1 MNFIDELRW
10 RGVFQDMTPDL
21 EEALN
26 KGKLKGYIGFDPTA
40 PSLTIGNYC
49 QIMILNLFQRAGH
62 TPYVLMGGATGLIG
76 DPSGKDAERNM
87 LDENVLSENLERQSH
102 LMRRFLNFDHGSNAA
117 VMVNNADF
125 YKNMNVLSFLR
136 DVGKH
141 VTINYMLAKEA
152 VQNRISGGI
161 SFTEFSYQ
169 LIQAYDFLHL
179 YQTQGVQL
187 QMGGSD
193 QWGNI
198 TAGTHLIGKK
208 LEDAAVH
215 GLVTKLLT
223 KADGK
228 KFGKSEQGNIWVDP
242 ERTSAYQFYQFWL
255 NATDEDVV
263 RFNRF
268 FTLRPHDEAE
278 AMEKA
283 QRENPASRVLQLALA
298 EEMTCRIHS
307 EEAFNAALQVSK
319 VLFDK
324 KADAAYIAGL
334 SKDVLEMLA
343 REIPSF
349 SLDNIFSGGNS
360 IGILDLLAGMTA
372 VCPSKAEV
380 RRAIQANAISINKVK
395 FSNPNALVT
404 SENLLHNQYMVVEN
418 GKKNKFVLQ
427 FKPN

>member
-10 RGVFQDMTPDL
+10 RGIFQDMTPDL
-21 EEALN
+21 EDALT
-26 KGKLKGYIGFDPTA
+26 KGSLKGYIGFDPTA

-62 TPYVLMGGATGLIG
+62 IPYVLMGGATGLIG

-87 LDENVLSENLERQSH
+87 LDENVLSENLERQSL
-102 LMRRFLNFDHGSNAA
+102 LMRKFLNFDHSSNAA
-117 VMVNNADF
+117 IMVNNADF

-136 DVGKH
+136 DIGKH

-152 VQNRISGGI
+152 VQNRIGSGI

-179 YQTQGVQL
+179 YQTEGVQL

-208 LEDAAVH
+208 LDGASVH

-268 FTLRPHDEAE
+268 FTLKPHEEVE
-278 AMEKA
+278 AMEQA
-283 QRENPASRVLQLALA
+283 QQKNPAFRVLQLSLA
-298 EEMTCRIHS
+298 EEMTRRIHS
-307 EEAFNAALQVSK
+307 DEAYQAALQVSK

-324 KADAAYIAGL
+324 SADANYIASL
-334 SKDVLEMLA
+334 SEDVLQMLA

-349 SLDNIFSGGNS
+349 ALDNIFSGGKS
-360 IGILDLLAGMTA
+360 IGILDLFAGITS

-395 FSNPNALVT
+395 FTDPNAVI
-404 SENLLHNQYMVVEN
+404 SADSLLHNQYLVVEN

-427 FKPN
+427 FKN